1 MADYNLTEL
10 QLAIMKVLWEH
21 GEAKVVEVQEALSA
35 ERELA
40 QSTVSTLLSRMEKK
54 GVVAHRTEGRQY
66 VYRPAVEESRVRRS
80 LVAEFSD
87 LAGRLFEG
95 DMTAL
100 VSHLIA
106 EREVD
111 SAELARVRAL
121 IEAREAEL
129 RDKENG

>member
-10 QLAIMKVLWEH
+10 QLGIMKVLWER
-21 GEAKVVEVQEALSA
+21 GEATVVEVQEVLSA

-80 LVAEFSD
+80 LVAEFSE

-100 VSHLIA
+100 VSHLLA
-106 EREVD
+106 AREVD

-121 IEAREAEL
+121 IETRESEL
-129 RDKENG
+129 RDEENG

>member
-10 QLAIMKVLWEH
+10 QLGIMKVLWER
-21 GEAKVVEVQEALSA
+21 GEATVVEVQEVLSA

-80 LVAEFSD
+80 LVAEFSE

-100 VSHLIA
+100 VSHLLA
-106 EREVD
+106 AREVD

-121 IEAREAEL
+121 IETRESEL